1 MNDNWQLSEEEI
13 RDLRREMRE
22 DLENILFELKK
33 KDAHGLP
40 VAENAPKCEDL

>member
-22 DLENILFELKK
+22 DLEKMLFELKK
-33 KDAHGLP
+33 KEAHGLL
-40 VAENAPKCEDL
+40 VAEIGAPKT